1 MISFDTVMVT
11 KGQWRVILTY
21 NGEGY
26 CGDYTPQTDESDEKV
41 DEPLVRYTVQK
52 KGKNGWDLA
61 RTSLTYIRATD
72 SLQIIETAAQMILD
86 ELQSVDVISHE
97 LWQRFNNIHV
107 VGKKVKFLLK
117 IGSAL
122 ADD

>member
-1 MISFDTVMVT
+1 MISFDTVMLT

-41 DEPLVRYTVQK
+41 DEPLVRYTIQR
-52 KGKNGWDLA
+52 KGANGWDFA
-61 RTSLTYIRATD
+61 RSGLTYIRATD
-72 SLQIIETAAQMILD
+72 SAKIIETAAQMILD
-86 ELQSVDVISHE
+86 ELGSVDQISHE
-97 LWQRFNNIHV
+97 LWQKFNNIHV
-107 VGKKVKFLLK
+107 VGKKVKFLPK